1 VIPSVILGKGRSV
14 LLQFFLCLTVTFVAV
29 SVEDLLTLMMG
40 TEPTAQMQTM
50 TLWFQNPLVA
60 GLYLSAPYLFM
71 LHLDIRS
78 RKCEKKEAPKEVEAI
93 MLEESVPAEQTVNY
107 SAESNGTSGT
117 SNANLVFERKSKRKA
132 SILYGIAAI
141 CFVLALVTFWFDKV
155 VLSTILTQSYKL
167 LYIVMFTSLGF
178 ILMVLGRYET
188 DVVKQ
193 G

>member
-93 MLEESVPAEQTVNY
+93 MLEESVPAEQ
-107 SAESNGTSGT
+107 ST